1 MSSRSADVAII
12 GMSCIFPGAPN
23 VQAYWQN
30 IISKVDA
37 ISDPPDGWG
46 AEEVFDPDS
55 TANDRI
61 YCKRGGYLGDLARFN
76 PLDYGIMPRTVDG
89 SEPEH
94 FLALRVAYEAIA
106 DAGYLDRPFDGGQ
119 TAVIL
124 GRGTFLNRGSV
135 TSLQHGL
142 IVDQTLRLLKQL
154 HPEYSGEELET
165 IRRELKAGLPPFN
178 AETAP
183 GLVPNIMCGRIA
195 NRLDLRGPN
204 YAVDAACAS
213 SLIAVDLGMRELLS
227 GRCDLALVG
236 GVNVSTPPTVLMVFC
251 QLGALSRQGQIR
263 PFDKDADGVL
273 LGEGLG
279 MVVLKR
285 KEDAERDR
293 DRIYALLKG
302 VGISSDGRGLAV
314 LAPRVEGEELA
325 LRRAYEATDISPRSV
340 GLIEAHGTGTSVGD
354 LTEVQALSR
363 VFGPRQ
369 GTVPRCAI
377 GSVKSMISH
386 TIPAAGIA
394 GLIKTS
400 LALHHKIL
408 PPTINCDVPN
418 PEFELDKTPF
428 YINTEPRPWIHGGP
442 EPRRAGVNAFG
453 FGGINAHA
461 ILEGYTG

>member
-1 MSSRSADVAII
+1 MSSGGADIAII

-37 ISDPPDGWG
+37 ISDPPAGWG
-46 AEEVFDPDS
+46 AEEIFDPES

-61 YCKRGGYLGDLARFN
+61 YCKRGGYLRDLARFN
-76 PLDYGIMPRTVDG
+76 PLDYGVMPRTVDG

-94 FLALRVAYEAIA
+94 FLALRIAHEALA
-106 DAGYLDRPFDGGQ
+106 DAGYSDRPFNREA

-142 IVDQTLRLLKQL
+142 IVDQTLEVLRQL
-154 HPEYSGEELET
+154 HPEYSEEKLET
-165 IRRELKAGLPPFN
+165 IRQELKAGLPPFN

-183 GLVPNIMCGRIA
+183 GLVPNVMCGRIA

-204 YAVDAACAS
+204 YTVDAACAS
-213 SLIAVDLGMRELLS
+213 SLVAVDLAMRELVT
-227 GRCDLALVG
+227 GRCDLALAG

-251 QLGALSRQGQIR
+251 QLGALSRRGQIR

-285 KEDAERDR
+285 RADAERDG

-314 LAPRVEGEELA
+314 LAPRLEGEELA
-325 LRRAYEATDISPRSV
+325 LRRAYQVTGISPQTV
-340 GLIEAHGTGTSVGD
+340 ELIEAHGTGTSVGD

-363 VFGPRQ
+363 VFGPQ
-369 GTVPRCAI
+369 NANGPWCAI

-394 GLIKTS
+394 SLIKTA

-408 PPTINCDVPN
+408 PPTINCAGPN
-418 PEFELDKTPF
+418 PKFELERTP
-428 YINTEPRPWIHGGP
+428 
-442 EPRRAGVNAFG
+442 
-453 FGGINAHA
+453 
-461 ILEGYTG
+461 

>member
-1 MSSRSADVAII
+1 
-12 GMSCIFPGAPN
+12 
-23 VQAYWQN
+23 
-30 IISKVDA
+30 
-37 ISDPPDGWG
+37 
-46 AEEVFDPDS
+46 
-55 TANDRI
+55 
-61 YCKRGGYLGDLARFN
+61 
-76 PLDYGIMPRTVDG
+76 
-89 SEPEH
+89 
-94 FLALRVAYEAIA
+94 
-106 DAGYLDRPFDGGQ
+106 
-119 TAVIL
+119 
-124 GRGTFLNRGSV
+124 
-135 TSLQHGL
+135 
-142 IVDQTLRLLKQL
+142 
-154 HPEYSGEELET
+154 
-165 IRRELKAGLPPFN
+165 
-178 AETAP
+178 
-183 GLVPNIMCGRIA
+183 
-195 NRLDLRGPN
+195 
-204 YAVDAACAS
+204 VDAACAS
-213 SLIAVDLGMRELLS
+213 SLIAVDLGMRELLT

-285 KEDAERDR
+285 KEEAERDG
-293 DRIYALLKG
+293 DRIYAILKG

-325 LRRAYEATDISPRSV
+325 LRRAYDATDISPKTV

-354 LTEVQALSR
+354 LTEIQALSR
-363 VFGPRQ
+363 VFGPRK
-369 GTVPRCAI
+369 GTVPHCAI

-408 PPTINCDVPN
+408 PPTINCDGPN
-418 PEFELDKTPF
+418 PEFELEKTPF
-428 YINTEPRPWIHGGP
+428 YINTEPRPWVHGGR